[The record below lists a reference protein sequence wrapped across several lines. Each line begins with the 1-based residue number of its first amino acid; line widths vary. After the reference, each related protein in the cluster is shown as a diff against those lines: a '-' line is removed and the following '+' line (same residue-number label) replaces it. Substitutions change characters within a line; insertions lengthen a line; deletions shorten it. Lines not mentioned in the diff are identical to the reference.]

1 MMQVKQL
8 AKLAASRVQSMLQQ
22 ESPHFSIQEDGWTL
36 FSRHFCAV
44 TADGSSAFLG
54 CYDIIE
60 GVENAAQKAAAIN
73 NTVLAAIGCNPE
85 LGPRHP
91 DIPKGKVAMMTSDT
105 AKVMPATA
113 RELAANYD
121 LFAGMVW
128 VPCACHVLNLYL
140 VDQIKI
146 FSTKQLLQRCN
157 AIVNTFRHGCPQAF
171 PIVCSSL
178 VHSCFFQYAGCFR
191 CLVHCGRQ
199 IFGTSTEERSV

>member
-8 AKLAASRVQSMLQQ
+8 AELSASRVKSMLQQ
-22 ESPHFSIQEDGWTL
+22 ESPHFSIQEDGRTR

-44 TADGSSAFLG
+44 TAGGYGSSAFLG

-73 NTVLAAIGCNPE
+73 KTVLAAIGCDPE

-91 DIPKGKVAMMTSDT
+91 DISKGKVAMMTSDT

-113 RELAANYD
+113 RALAANYD

-140 VDQIKI
+140 VDQMKI
-146 FSTKQLLQRCN
+146 CSTKQL
-157 AIVNTFRHGCPQAF
+157 
-171 PIVCSSL
+171 
-178 VHSCFFQYAGCFR
+178 
-191 CLVHCGRQ
+191 
-199 IFGTSTEERSV
+199 